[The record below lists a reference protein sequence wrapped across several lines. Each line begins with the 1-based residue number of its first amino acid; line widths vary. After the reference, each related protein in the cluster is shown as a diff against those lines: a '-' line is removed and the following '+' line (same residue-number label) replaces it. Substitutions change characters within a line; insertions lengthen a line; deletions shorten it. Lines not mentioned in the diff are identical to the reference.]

1 MMPVLLQALVCLR
14 NDCSNNKQFEE
25 EHFKQL
31 LHCWLHVSV
40 EIDVSISIASSIK
53 GVKATA

>member
-1 MMPVLLQALVCLR
+1 MPVLLQALVCWR
-14 NDCSNNKQFEE
+14 NGCSNNKWFEE

-31 LHCWLHVSV
+31 LHCWLHIIV
-40 EIDVSISIASSIK
+40 EIDVSLSLAFSIK